1 MVDEVQLSVEV
12 PSNLKLRLD
21 LHCKIVGKTQKEVV
35 TQALEQYIPEYVI
48 NPKIDEGELDE

>member
-48 NPKIDEGELDE
+48 NSKIGEINE